1 MYVSLYANTVEL
13 PLKRVPNCQNNLSC
27 EQALWGKNS
36 KEREGKGWERACR
49 QTFEAA
55 IPPSCNYL
63 AEHLSVR
70 SLSVNQF
77 RA

>member
-1 MYVSLYANTVEL
+1 MG
-13 PLKRVPNCQNNLSC
+13 LS
-27 EQALWGKNS
+27 AHKVHKAYNYNRLSVWGKKS
-36 KEREGKGWERACR
+36 EEREGKGGERACR

-55 IPPSCNYL
+55 IPPSFDYL

-70 SLSVNQF
+70 SFSVNQF

>member
-1 MYVSLYANTVEL
+1 MAVGRL
-13 PLKRVPNCQNNLSC
+13 PKDEFVCCAAC
-27 EQALWGKNS
+27 EFTGSQFGEKNS
-36 KEREGKGWERACR
+36 KEREGKRGGGGGGERACR

-55 IPPSCNYL
+55 IPPSCNYP
-63 AEHLSVR
+63 ADHMSVR